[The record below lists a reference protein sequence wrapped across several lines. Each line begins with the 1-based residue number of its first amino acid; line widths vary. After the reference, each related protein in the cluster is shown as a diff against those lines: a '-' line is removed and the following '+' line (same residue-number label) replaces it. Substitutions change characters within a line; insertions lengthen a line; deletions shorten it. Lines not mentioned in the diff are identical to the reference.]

1 MVRPTICTDP
11 ASRMIRRHIIFLAH
25 FFDAYDHHAPSP
37 VSIFSV
43 SMSDNL
49 IADLQSPARVLVMG
63 ATGGIGLAM
72 VRQLLAHQRV
82 LHVTAAARHADNSS
96 ELAALLQTFPGRL
109 RIAVADI
116 TDAHS
121 LQQLASQLDNAP
133 LHLAINATGLLHQS
147 GLQPEKSLAAISTAN
162 LQQVFAVNAF
172 GPILMAQALLP
183 LMRHG
188 EPAIFASLSARVGSI
203 GDNRLGGWYG
213 YRAAKAAQNQLM
225 KTVAI
230 ECRRTHPQLSI
241 QLLHPGTVDSALSRP
256 FQRAV
261 PSQQLFT
268 PDYAAACLL
277 QVLSTAT
284 AANSGR
290 FIAWDGEAIV
300 W

>member
-1 MVRPTICTDP
+1 M
-11 ASRMIRRHIIFLAH
+11 RRSSFTYHPRTELFFAH
-25 FFDAYDHHAPSP
+25 LVDTAGHHAQSN
-37 VSIFSV
+37 VSIFSFP
-43 SMSDNL
+43 MSDSL

-63 ATGGIGLAM
+63 ATGGIGLALL
-72 VRQLLAHQRV
+72 RQLLAHQGV
-82 LHVTAAARHADNSS
+82 LQVTAAARHANSS
-96 ELAALLQTFPGRL
+96 PELAALLQEYPGRL
-109 RIAVADI
+109 RVAVADI

-121 LQQLASQLDNAP
+121 LQQLASQLGNLP
-133 LHLAINATGLLHQS
+133 LHLAINATGLLHHS
-147 GLQPEKSLAAISTAN
+147 GLQPEKNLAAISSAN

-183 LMRHG
+183 LMRHR

-203 GDNRLGGWYG
+203 GDNRLGGWYA

-241 QLLHPGTVDSALSRP
+241 QLLHPGTVDSELSRP

-261 PSQQLFT
+261 PSPQLFT
-268 PDYAAACLL
+268 PHYAAARLL
-277 QVLSTAT
+277 AVLSTAT

-290 FIAWDGEAIV
+290 FIAWDGEAIA